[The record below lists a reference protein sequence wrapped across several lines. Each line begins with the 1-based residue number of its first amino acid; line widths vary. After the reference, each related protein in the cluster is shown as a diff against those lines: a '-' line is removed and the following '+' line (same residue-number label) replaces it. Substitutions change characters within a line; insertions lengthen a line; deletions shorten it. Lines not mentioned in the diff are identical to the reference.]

1 MIYILLLLCR
11 IADLMKLEKEFQ
23 AEDHTW
29 LTMLDI
35 ATKYLAFVVSEQYF
49 KDRSG
54 EVCTCASRI
63 FVA

>member
-1 MIYILLLLCR
+1 
-11 IADLMKLEKEFQ
+11 MKLEKEFQ

-54 EVCTCASRI
+54 EVCTCAGRI